1 MKLLGIGAHYDDC
14 IFGIPGILLRAVD
27 QGHEVVIL
35 SVIGDYRNWTPVGE
49 ERQNDL
55 IEGMRRLCEEKGVE
69 ARFLNYR
76 SMDIEVNEA
85 SKRAVAEVVV
95 EVAPDVGFLLWPRD
109 SHPDHEVVSQLSKV
123 AFNWSGTV
131 LGDRVQRPRRLYYY
145 DNGPRHTFGFEPDT
159 FVDIGDYW
167 SEARDWL
174 GSLMSLVFGSD
185 PGRDTGP
192 VEAKKTLAAYRGKSC
207 GVQFAEALKCFQSYP
222 IDILR
227 L

>member
-49 ERQNDL
+49 GGQNDL
-55 IEGMRRLCEEKGVE
+55 IEGTRRLCEEKGVE

-76 SMDIEVNEA
+76 SMDIEVNET
-85 SKRAVAEVVV
+85 SKRAVA

-131 LGDRVQRPRRLYYY
+131 LGDRVLRPRRLYYY

-159 FVDIGDYW
+159 FVDIGGYW

-185 PGRDTGP
+185 SGREAGP
-192 VEAKKTLAAYRGKSC
+192 VEAKKTLAAYRGKKRS
-207 GVQFAEALKCFQSYP
+207 
-222 IDILR
+222 
-227 L
+227 